1 MRPAR
6 PLTQRLDERP
16 LLSVFVALHDPS
28 VVGLLAATGV
38 ESVVIDQEHGAM
50 GPAVVRQLVLAA
62 HAAGVYAV
70 VRCSE
75 IRRSV
80 LQDALEA
87 GADGVLVPMV
97 DCVEQARAVVEWCR
111 YPPEGTRGFHP
122 VTGASAYGARPG
134 GADVRNREVFVAV
147 QVETAA
153 ALEAVDAIARVPG
166 LDALFLGPG
175 DLALSLGVGADDPA
189 LSDALGAMA
198 VAAARHGKL
207 AGTFVMTRAQARDA
221 VGSGARWLV
230 ASGDGVLL
238 QDAGR
243 RLLTELGPA
252 LG

>member
-6 PLTQRLDERP
+6 PLAQRLDERP
-16 LLSVFVALHDPS
+16 LLSVFVSLHDPA
-28 VVGLLAATGV
+28 VVGLLAAAGV
-38 ESVVIDQEHGAM
+38 ESVVIDQEHGVM
-50 GPAVVRQLVLAA
+50 GPAMVRQLITAA
-62 HAAGVYAV
+62 HAAGLPAV
-70 VRCSE
+70 VRCAE
-75 IRRSV
+75 IRRAV

-122 VTGASAYGARPG
+122 VTAASSYGARPG
-134 GADVRNREVFVAV
+134 GVESRNREVFVAV
-147 QVETAA
+147 QIESAA

-175 DLALSLGVGADDPA
+175 DLALSLGVGRDDQA
-189 LSDALGAMA
+189 LSDALAAMT

-207 AGTFVMTRAQARDA
+207 AGTFVATRAQARDA
-221 VGSGARWLV
+221 VASGARWLV

-238 QDAGR
+238 QDAAR
-243 RLLTELGPA
+243 RLVTDLGTA
-252 LG
+252 LI